1 MLWSKKY
8 LVIVFTAA
16 LAGCGFQ
23 PIYGTANQQNIKSE
37 LAAVQISPIKDRI
50 GQQLRNHL
58 LNQIN
63 PKGRSVAPRYVLS
76 VTLTESKQEL
86 AVQKLELATRA
97 NLNFIANF
105 SLSPVEG
112 VRSSLLTGQVRITT
126 SYNILS
132 SDFGTLMAERDARRR
147 AVREMSLDI
156 TNRIAAHVQNTG
168 AG

>member
-1 MLWSKKY
+1 MLWSRKLLI
-8 LVIVFTAA
+8 LVFAAAVTA
-16 LAGCGFQ
+16 CGFE

-37 LAAVQISPIKDRI
+37 LAAVQILPIKDRI
-50 GQQLRNHL
+50 GQLLRNHL
-58 LNQIN
+58 LDQIN
-63 PKGRSVAPRYVLS
+63 PKGRSEKPRYILR

-86 AVQKLELATRA
+86 AVQKSELATRA
-97 NLNFIANF
+97 NLNFVANF

-112 VRSSLLTGQVRITT
+112 VKARPLSGQVRITT

-147 AVREMSLDI
+147 AVRELSLDI

-168 AG
+168 SG